1 MNSGRNRR
9 IVVIDDHPIVAKAV
23 SDMVNAISI
32 RFNSEYFVKS
42 ELARE
47 HIKNQPVDL
56 IILDIQ
62 LDVGDGFSFYRKI
75 KSEGYNG
82 KLIFFTALESQ
93 SNLSTAKRVGADG
106 FCTKSMDF
114 QSLKN
119 TIVQVLTHNTSVN
132 VPLLESVKLTQKEE
146 LVLSY
151 LCEGMTN
158 KQIAEKLYLSPKT
171 ISTYK
176 YRILKKYDVSNII
189 DLMKIKGPYIQ
200 S

>member
-32 RFNSEYFVKS
+32 GFNSEYFVNS

-47 HIKNQPVDL
+47 HIISQPVDL

-93 SNLSTAKRVGADG
+93 SNLSIAKRVGADG

-132 VPLLESVKLTQKEE
+132 VPLLESVKITQKEE

-176 YRILKKYDVSNII
+176 FRILKKYGVSNII
-189 DLMKIKGPYIQ
+189 DLMKIKGPYIKN
-200 S
+200 